1 MEVFD
6 GNVFSI
12 LSKPYAIATSSR
24 ISILCKMSDLVGGI
38 VTDISP
44 VLSFVTDDLKFKR
57 IK

>member
-44 VLSFVTDDLKFKR
+44 VLSFVTDDLK